1 MGFVIDEETG
11 KVSNVSASTEPSS
24 TNNKKINII
33 AASFIFLLAVST
45 VGWVSSSSKAKQLR
59 RLEKLTT
66 DVSLLLPLQTSA
78 PSHLRKLQD
87 ISTEQQIELLSFDD
101 ASTPDT
107 PPAQNPYFFG
117 DEFVTVPELGIDIS
131 KGLNVKLIAR
141 TGRKVPY
148 ANGESSEIDY
158 HIDSDAAGI
167 IELEDG
173 GYVYMANSEA
183 KADDGGGVYGLY
195 FNAEGEVTEYKALL
209 TGTNDNCGGGLT
221 PWGTWVSCE
230 EETDIG
236 QCWQVDPYGRAQ
248 ETKLGG
254 DGGNFESV
262 AVDASVRDKTVFY
275 TTEDTEDGALR
286 RFIANQYGWDALH
299 TDGEESY
306 LHLLDDG
313 TYEWTTD
320 MDIGRKSAEEYFRN
334 SEGIQVHEGNVYFMS
349 KKEHKMFILYQNMTW
364 TSEESGVKFYGEG
377 SFDGQPD
384 QHLFGPSRKYIYF
397 TEDGSEDPGV
407 YARFG
412 DDGTYFTMFQA
423 IAGGIHTDDETIGI
437 ALSPDNKRFYAGFQ
451 EGWIFEFMR
460 EDGLAFE

>member
-1 MGFVIDEETG
+1 MLSINNAPIFIIDEETG
-11 KVSNVSASTEPSS
+11 KVSNVAASAKPSS
-24 TNNKKINII
+24 TNNQKKTNII
-33 AASFIFLLAVST
+33 AVSTIFLLAVVST

-59 RLEKLTT
+59 RLEELTT
-66 DVSLLLPLQTSA
+66 DVSLLLPLQTSST

-101 ASTPDT
+101 ASTPDS
-107 PPAQNPYFFG
+107 PPAPNPYFFG

-262 AVDASVRDKTVFY
+262 AVDASVRDAPVFY

-299 TDGEESY
+299 TEGEESY

-320 MDIGRKSAEEYFRN
+320 MDIGCKSAEEYFRN

-349 KKEHKMFILYQNMTW
+349 KKEHKMLQVEINCIQTLSILGRISN
-364 TSEESGVKFYGEG
+364 SICKFKLER
-377 SFDGQPD
+377 
-384 QHLFGPSRKYIYF
+384 L
-397 TEDGSEDPGV
+397 
-407 YARFG
+407 
-412 DDGTYFTMFQA
+412 QA
-423 IAGGIHTDDETIGI
+423 DSIGLRVHETK
-437 ALSPDNKRFYAGFQ
+437 P
-451 EGWIFEFMR
+451 IFF
-460 EDGLAFE
+460 